1 MLNWLKSRQSIQ
13 IYKKIVWMKKLMSGN
28 TDKPPL
34 LCEVIDD
41 VCTLTLNRPDKRNA
55 LSSELLGELQRA
67 FDNIASDKT
76 IKVIILAGNG
86 PIFSS
91 GHDLKEMRKDS
102 SYSAMHTLF
111 NQCSNM
117 MISMKKQPQ
126 PIIAKVYGS
135 AMAAGCQLMCNCDL
149 AIAAKTANFAL
160 PGSSIGL
167 FCSSPAVAVG
177 RVANPKHTMEM
188 LLMGETFNA
197 EDAFRFG
204 LINKVVPPEELD
216 KTVMAYANKITKHSS
231 MTISM
236 GKNAF
241 YKQIDMDLEAAYAFT
256 SEIMAKNMQEHDA
269 HEGIDAFL
277 EKRNATWRGR

>member
-1 MLNWLKSRQSIQ
+1 
-13 IYKKIVWMKKLMSGN
+13 MKKLMSGN

-34 LCEVIDD
+34 LREVTDG

-149 AIAAKTANFAL
+149 AIAAKTAKFAL

-197 EDAFRFG
+197 EDAVRFG
-204 LINKVVPPEELD
+204 LINKAVSPEELD
-216 KTVMAYANKITKHSS
+216 KTVMAYANKITKQSS

-277 EKRNATWRGR
+277 EKRDATWRGR